1 MQNLVPDAMK
11 LNKFQH
17 VEIPQNNVL
26 YLRTVGTSLSQGSSK
41 VETADFFSRTLDK
54 HVQQEMEFYD
64 EYSKQ
69 ANQQEQQS
77 EYEQQSDQSDR
88 DEQE

>member
-26 YLRTVGTSLSQGSSK
+26 YLRTVGKSIPQGPSE
-41 VETADFFSRTLDK
+41 VQTADFFSRTLDQ
-54 HVQQEMEFYD
+54 HVQQEQDFYD
-64 EYSKQ
+64 EYAKQ

-77 EYEQQSDQSDR
+77 EQEPQSDQSDC

>member
-26 YLRTVGTSLSQGSSK
+26 YLRTVGKSIPQGSPE

-64 EYSKQ
+64 EYSKL
-69 ANQQEQQS
+69 ANQQEYQS
-77 EYEQQSDQSDR
+77 EQESQSDQSDR
-88 DEQE
+88 DE